1 MFEGSAAQ
9 MLAVQ
14 EAMSDSNRRTLITA
28 PPAQDHEVE
37 TLDVFAEL
45 FMAAQEI
52 VNGKGGAPVS
62 INPSVKC
69 KT

>member
-52 VNGKGGAPVS
+52 VNGKGGAPVRNS
-62 INPSVKC
+62 HFLPR
-69 KT
+69 